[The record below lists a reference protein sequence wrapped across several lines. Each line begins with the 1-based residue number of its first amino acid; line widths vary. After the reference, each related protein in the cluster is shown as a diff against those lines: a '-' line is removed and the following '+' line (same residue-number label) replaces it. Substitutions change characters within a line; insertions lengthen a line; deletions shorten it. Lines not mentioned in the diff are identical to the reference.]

1 MVFRSKNVDSWIAE
15 HDPSIRQ
22 VCNFLRNMILE
33 VDPELKETIKW
44 GNPVFVK
51 RGDVFYL
58 SATDSY
64 VQFGVFKGALVEGQM
79 ENVDDK
85 GKGVRYVK
93 VRALEDIDSEQFQSW
108 IRDALVLDTK

>member
-1 MVFRSKNVDSWIAE
+1 MGFRSKNVDSWIAE

-22 VCNFLRNMILE
+22 VCNFLRNMILK

-64 VQFGVFKGALVEGQM
+64 VQFGVFKGVLVEGQM
-79 ENVDDK
+79 ENVDGM
-85 GKGVRYVK
+85 GKDVRHVK
-93 VRALEDIDSEQFQSW
+93 VRALEDINSEQFESW
-108 IRDALVLDTK
+108 IRDALALDAK